1 MSHNTARYRQA
12 GELLAGYGLI
22 LRGGFWPRGEDEVPG
37 APATLLLVGN
47 AGPAMWESFSALPI
61 EGENALDQWSK
72 CAIDAVAD
80 NLGATALYPY
90 GGPPFLPFLRWA
102 QKAEAVK
109 PSPIGMM
116 MHSEY
121 GFWHAYRGALCF
133 SERLG
138 LPAVDERD
146 HPCDPC
152 DDKPCLGGCPVN
164 AFSGGSYDVPACAA
178 HLATDDGVDC
188 MSLGCRARRACPAG
202 APYRYEPD
210 QAAFHMQAFRGAR
223 PMSDDE

>member
-1 MSHNTARYRQA
+1 MRHNTVRYRQA

-22 LRGGFWPRGEDEVPG
+22 LCGGFWPSGEDEVPG

-121 GFWHAYRGALCF
+121 GLWHAYRGALF
-133 SERLG
+133 S
-138 LPAVDERD
+138 A
-146 HPCDPC
+146 
-152 DDKPCLGGCPVN
+152 N
-164 AFSGGSYDVPACAA
+164 ASDYRQPTNAITRATHARIS
-178 HLATDDGVDC
+178 LA
-188 MSLGCRARRACPAG
+188 
-202 APYRYEPD
+202 
-210 QAAFHMQAFRGAR
+210 
-223 PMSDDE
+223 

>member
-1 MSHNTARYRQA
+1 MRHDTARYRQA
-12 GELLAGYGLI
+12 GELLAEYGLI
-22 LRGGFWPRGEDEVPG
+22 LRGGFWPSDEDEVPG

-116 MHSEY
+116 MHPEF
-121 GFWHAYRGALCF
+121 GLWHAYRGALCF
-133 SERLG
+133 NERLG
-138 LPAVDERD
+138 LPVADERD
-146 HPCDPC
+146 HPCDSC
-152 DDKPCLGGCPVN
+152 DDKPCLDGCPVN
-164 AFSGGSYDVPACAA
+164 AFSGGAYDVPACRA

-202 APYRYEPD
+202 APYRYAPD

-223 PMSDDE
+223 PMSDE